1 MKQTIQHIKKTL
13 DPFYPATEIE
23 GFIAIVFQYYLG
35 YNATQMILNSDKTIE
50 FEVENRIESVIERL
64 KTGEPIQYIL
74 GETTFYDLRFEVNPS
89 VLIPRFETEEL
100 VDGILKKHGNNK
112 LKFLDIGTGSGA
124 IAIAIKK
131 NNPLAEVYACDISI
145 EALKTAQKNADLNQ
159 VEVHFFHHDVLSD
172 KPLPISGFDLI
183 VSNPPYVCEKE
194 KAAMNRNV
202 LEHEPHLALFVPNND
217 PLRFYRAITLMA
229 TQHLSKNGELWFEI
243 NEAYGPEV
251 ADISTTHGF
260 DAIIIKDINGKDRIV
275 RGIFLH

>member
-13 DPFYPATEIE
+13 EHFYHASEIE
-23 GFIAIVFQYYLG
+23 GFIAIIFQHFLG
-35 YNATQMILNSDKTIE
+35 YNTTQMILNSDKTIE

-100 VDGILKKHGNNK
+100 VDGILKKYGNNK

-131 NNPLAEVYACDISI
+131 NNPLAEVYACDIST
-145 EALKTAQKNADLNQ
+145 EALQTAQENANLNQ

-172 KPLPISGFDLI
+172 KPLPISNFDLI
-183 VSNPPYVCEKE
+183 VSNPPYVCENE

-217 PLRFYRAITLMA
+217 PLRFYHAIALLA
-229 TQHLSKNGELWFEI
+229 IKHLSKNGELWFEI

-251 ADISTTHGF
+251 AEILTAKGF
-260 DAIIIKDINGKDRIV
+260 DTTIIKDINGKDRIV